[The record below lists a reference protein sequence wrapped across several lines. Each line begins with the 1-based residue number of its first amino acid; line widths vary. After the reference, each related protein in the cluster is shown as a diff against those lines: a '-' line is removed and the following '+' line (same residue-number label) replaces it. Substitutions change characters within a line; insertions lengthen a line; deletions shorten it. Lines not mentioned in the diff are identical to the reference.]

1 MAYKLLKI
9 TKKYGKQK
17 FVPVQ
22 KNSFVVVF
30 VIDGRKQHVLL
41 ASRILYLSPLMSQAW
56 QLQYIYLSI
65 SLKLIH

>member
-41 ASRILYLSPLMSQAW
+41 ASRILYLSPLMSQA
-56 QLQYIYLSI
+56 
-65 SLKLIH
+65 

>member
-17 FVPVQ
+17 FVLQ
-22 KNSFVVVF
+22 KNSVVVVF

>member
-17 FVPVQ
+17 FVLQ
-22 KNSFVVVF
+22 KNSVVVVF

-41 ASRILYLSPLMSQAW
+41 ASRILYLSPLMSQA
-56 QLQYIYLSI
+56 
-65 SLKLIH
+65 